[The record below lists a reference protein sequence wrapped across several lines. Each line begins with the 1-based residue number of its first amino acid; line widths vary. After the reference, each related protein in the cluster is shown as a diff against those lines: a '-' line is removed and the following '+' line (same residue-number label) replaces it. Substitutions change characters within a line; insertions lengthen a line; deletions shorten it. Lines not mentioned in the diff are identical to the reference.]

1 MTDITNL
8 HSLLDWKLLRG
19 SHDWP
24 GSDGGTCINEAA
36 IVAAGLPYRSV
47 SDAADCP
54 DCFSPVLSAYLIG
67 INDMMPDDERQKLI
81 RFVLRLPGSAD
92 TKLIERMRIE
102 FILTETVKRIVA
114 AAMCA
119 VGRHHEANDCAS
131 VKSID
136 EAKRAAARA
145 ARAADAAMDAWAAS
159 AAWAASDASTT
170 WAPRWAARWAVRAA
184 SDASAAWAPRWAAKW
199 VARWAARWAAS
210 DASAA
215 WAPRWAARAASDARA
230 AIYND
235 CIAIAEC
242 AFDIGNQAAQIDVNA
257 AQKRMEEIKQ
267 TEAA

>member
-131 VKSID
+131 VKSFD

-145 ARAADAAMDAWAAS
+145 ARAADAARDAWAAS
-159 AAWAASDASTT
+159 AA
-170 WAPRWAARWAVRAA
+170 
-184 SDASAAWAPRWAAKW
+184 
-199 VARWAARWAAS
+199 WAAS

>member
-131 VKSID
+131 VKSFD
-136 EAKRAAARA
+136 EAKRA
-145 ARAADAAMDAWAAS
+145 
-159 AAWAASDASTT
+159 
-170 WAPRWAARWAVRAA
+170 
-184 SDASAAWAPRWAAKW
+184 
-199 VARWAARWAAS
+199 
-210 DASAA
+210 
-215 WAPRWAARAASDARA
+215 AARAASDARA

>member
-114 AAMCA
+114 AALCA

-131 VKSID
+131 VKSFD

-145 ARAADAAMDAWAAS
+145 AA
-159 AAWAASDASTT
+159 
-170 WAPRWAARWAVRAA
+170 
-184 SDASAAWAPRWAAKW
+184 
-199 VARWAARWAAS
+199 
-210 DASAA
+210 
-215 WAPRWAARAASDARA
+215 
-230 AIYND
+230 
-235 CIAIAEC
+235 
-242 AFDIGNQAAQIDVNA
+242 
-257 AQKRMEEIKQ
+257 
-267 TEAA
+267 